1 MRLVLASASPRR
13 YELLKKITENFV
25 QIPSKFDETQAVIDS
40 EISNYVINIAEG
52 KALEVA
58 ARTKDSIVIGCDT
71 IVELD
76 GMVIGKPKDNL
87 DAFNILKSLSGRKH
101 SVYTGI
107 YLINTET
114 KESLRDFEKSDVFF
128 SKLTDEEINWYIS
141 TKEPLD
147 KAGSY
152 GIQGY
157 GSRFVEKIEGCYFN
171 IVGLPIN
178 KLYSMLKLMGVNL
191 FQGDF

>member
-1 MRLVLASASPRR
+1 MRLVLASSSPRR
-13 YELLKKITENFV
+13 YELLKKITENFI
-25 QIPSKFDETQAVIDS
+25 QIPSKFDETQAVNDS

-58 ARTKDSIVIGCDT
+58 GRTKDSIVIGCDT

-76 GMVIGKPKDNL
+76 GTIIGKPKNKQE
-87 DAFNILKSLSGRKH
+87 AFNVLKSLSGRRH

-114 KESLRDFEKSDVFF
+114 KESIGDFEKSDVYF

-157 GSRFVEKIEGCYFN
+157 GSRFVERIEGCYFN
-171 IVGLPIN
+171 IVGLPVN
-178 KLYSMLKLMGVNL
+178 KLYSMLKLMEVNL
-191 FQGDF
+191 FLGDF

>member
-13 YELLKKITENFV
+13 YELLKKITENFI
-25 QIPSKFDETQAVIDS
+25 QIPSEFDETQVVNDS
-40 EISNYVINIAEG
+40 ETSNYVINIAEG
-52 KALEVA
+52 KAMEVA
-58 ARTKDSIVIGCDT
+58 ARTKNSIVIGCDT

-76 GMVIGKPKDNL
+76 GIVIGKPKDNQE
-87 DAFNILKSLSGRKH
+87 AFNVLKSLSGRKH

-114 KESLRDFEKSDVFF
+114 KEAMGDFEKSDVFF

-157 GSRFVEKIEGCYFN
+157 GSRFIEKIEGCYFN
-171 IVGLPIN
+171 IVGLPLN

-191 FQGDF
+191 FLGDF

>member
-13 YELLKKITENFV
+13 YELLKKITSDFI
-25 QIPSKFDETQAVIDS
+25 QISSGFDETKVANNS
-40 EISNYVINIAEG
+40 GTSNYVINIARG

-58 ARTKDSIVIGCDT
+58 ARVEDSIVIGCDT
-71 IVELD
+71 VVELD
-76 GMVIGKPKDNL
+76 EIVMGKPRDKQEAINM
-87 DAFNILKSLSGRKH
+87 LKSLSGRCH

-107 YLINTET
+107 CIINTKT
-114 KESLRDFEKSDVFF
+114 KHKMEDFEKSDVYF
-128 SKLTDEEINWYIS
+128 SKLSEKEIKWYIS

-157 GSRFVEKIEGCYFN
+157 GSRFVERIEGCYFN
-171 IVGLPIN
+171 IVGFPVN
-178 KLYSMLKLMGVNL
+178 KIYSMLKLMGVNL
-191 FQGDF
+191 FSGDI